1 MQKILFLMNAKGLMD
16 RDLIYALKKAGHEV
30 LVDQIT
36 TARTPEGHQAELI
49 SSEHFIEA
57 LEGFRPG
64 MVFSFNGR
72 GVDNEGFCASE
83 MHKRG
88 IPFVTWYVDQPRPS
102 SMGKR
107 YRADNTWI
115 FCFERHFVPQLKD
128 WGFGQAFYLPLATNP
143 DRFRPLGLEAEPSV
157 CFVGD
162 SDYARIDYLA
172 RNLDRQLGKLGDV
185 FYDVLDRAINLLL
198 GRPGCPAG
206 PLVQAAVRE
215 APFTWEGL
223 TTDQQDMLEGFVE
236 REAGLRQRLAYL
248 AGLNEHFDLAIYGDD
263 LWRKS
268 FGERLRGKANYFD
281 DTIVKVYNRHAVQ
294 VNISKFQLVS
304 AINQRPFDVS
314 ACGGF
319 VLTDERESLRE
330 LFAPDE
336 VVAYR
341 DMDELV
347 ELAGYYL
354 ENEAERRR
362 MAQKARERVLAE
374 HTYGHRMEEVFRR
387 VG

>member
-1 MQKILFLMNAKGLMD
+1 M
-16 RDLIYALKKAGHEV
+16 
-30 LVDQIT
+30 
-36 TARTPEGHQAELI
+36 
-49 SSEHFIEA
+49 
-57 LEGFRPG
+57 
-64 MVFSFNGR
+64 
-72 GVDNEGFCASE
+72 
-83 MHKRG
+83 
-88 IPFVTWYVDQPRPS
+88 
-102 SMGKR
+102 
-107 YRADNTWI
+107 
-115 FCFERHFVPQLKD
+115 
-128 WGFGQAFYLPLATNP
+128 
-143 DRFRPLGLEAEPSV
+143 
-157 CFVGD
+157 GD

-198 GRPGCPAG
+198 ARPGCPAG

-248 AGLNEHFDLAIYGDD
+248 AGLKERYDLAIYGDD

-362 MAQKARERVLAE
+362 MAEKARERVLAE